1 MFSRNKVA
9 MVVAEFLGTGV
20 LTLVIISVQR
30 STIGIPYFVGIAAG
44 LAAGLLMLVF
54 NRASG
59 AFLNPALTL
68 GMWTARRI
76 KTVPAVA
83 YLVAE
88 LLGGYLAGLL
98 YRYFVGGTMAPLN
111 HDFSSRVLVAEAVG
125 TAIFALAAAAAAYN
139 TLLESKKA
147 ALYGGGLAIGI
158 IAASSASAGILN
170 PAVALGANAW
180 TWTTYVLG
188 PVLGGLIGVN
198 LYGLVFAQPVAAG
211 RVAAS
216 NAATATTS
224 ASTATTGTTRK
235 TTAKK
240 TAAKKTA
247 AKRRTTKRS
256 K

>member
-9 MVVAEFLGTGV
+9 MVVAEFLGTGI
-20 LTLVIISVQR
+20 LTLVIVSVQR

-44 LAAGLLMLVF
+44 LAAGILMLVF

-59 AFLNPALTL
+59 AFLNPALTI

-76 KTVPAVA
+76 RTLPAIA
-83 YLVAE
+83 YLAAE

-98 YRYFVGGTMAPLN
+98 YRYFVNGTVAPLS
-111 HDFSSRVLVAEAVG
+111 HDFSSRVLVGEAVG
-125 TAIFALAAAAAAYN
+125 AAIFAMAAAAAVYG
-139 TLLESKKA
+139 TFLESKKA
-147 ALYGGGLAIGI
+147 ALFGGGLALGI

-180 TWTTYVLG
+180 SWTTYVLG

-198 LYGLVFAQPVAAG
+198 LYGLVFAPVTAGGRVVAAG
-211 RVAAS
+211 ATAAS
-216 NAATATTS
+216 TSS
-224 ASTATTGTTRK
+224 ASK
-235 TTAKK
+235 KSTAKK
-240 TAAKKTA
+240 TT
-247 AKRRTTKRS
+247 AKRRTTKR

>member
-1 MFSRNKVA
+1 MFSRNKLA
-9 MVVAEFLGTGV
+9 MVVAEFLGTGI
-20 LTLVIISVQR
+20 LTLVIVSVQR
-30 STIGIPYFVGIAAG
+30 STIGIPYFVGLAAG

-76 KTVPAVA
+76 RTIPAIA
-83 YLVAE
+83 YIAAE

-98 YRYFVGGTMAPLN
+98 YRYYVGGTMAPLN

-125 TAIFALAAAAAAYN
+125 TAVFAMAAAAAVFN
-139 TLLESKKA
+139 NFLEAKKA
-147 ALYGGGLAIGI
+147 ALFGGGLAIGI
-158 IAASSASAGILN
+158 IAASSAAAGILN

-180 TWTTYVLG
+180 TWSTYVLG

-198 LYGLVFAQPVAAG
+198 LYGLVFAPATVSA

-216 NAATATTS
+216 GAAS
-224 ASTATTGTTRK
+224 ASTAAAANSTTDRKATAKKPAARK
-235 TTAKK
+235 TT
-240 TAAKKTA
+240 T
-247 AKRRTTKRS
+247 KRRTTKRS

>member
-9 MVVAEFLGTGV
+9 MVVAEFLGTGI
-20 LTLVIISVQR
+20 LTLVIVSVQR
-30 STIGIPYFVGIAAG
+30 STIGIPYFVGLAAG
-44 LAAGLLMLVF
+44 LAAALLMLVF

-59 AFLNPALTL
+59 AFLNPALTI

-76 KTVPAVA
+76 KTIPAVT

-88 LLGGYLAGLL
+88 LLGGYLAGVL

-111 HDFSSRVLVAEAVG
+111 HDYSSKVLVAEAVG
-125 TAIFALAAAAAAYN
+125 TAIFGLAAAAAVYN
-139 TLLESKKA
+139 NYLESKKA
-147 ALYGGGLAIGI
+147 ALFGGGLALGI

-198 LYGLVFAQPVAAG
+198 LYGLVFAPAVTTAGVAA
-211 RVAAS
+211 ANTTTTS
-216 NAATATTS
+216 TTATATS
-224 ASTATTGTTRK
+224 RKTAVKKPAVRK
-235 TTAKK
+235 TTSR
-240 TAAKKTA
+240 
-247 AKRRTTKRS
+247 RRTTTKR

>member
-1 MFSRNKVA
+1 MFSRNKLA

-20 LTLVIISVQR
+20 LTLVIVSVQR
-30 STIGIPYFVGIAAG
+30 STIGIPYFVGLAAG

-59 AFLNPALTL
+59 ALLNPALTL

-76 KTVPAVA
+76 KTVPAIA
-83 YLVAE
+83 YIAAE

-98 YRYFVGGTMAPLN
+98 YRYFVGGTMASLN
-111 HDFSSRVLVAEAVG
+111 HEFSSRVLVAEAVG
-125 TAIFALAAAAAAYN
+125 AAIFALAAAAAAYN

-198 LYGLVFAQPVAAG
+198 LYGLVFAPAVLGG
-211 RVAAS
+211 RVVAS
-216 NAATATTS
+216 TAATATTS
-224 ASTATTGTTRK
+224 AATARTTKK
-235 TTAKK
+235 TVAKKPTAKK
-240 TAAKKTA
+240 TTTA
-247 AKRRTTKRS
+247 RRTTKRS

>member
-9 MVVAEFLGTGV
+9 MVVAEFLGTGI
-20 LTLVIISVQR
+20 LTLVIVSVQR
-30 STIGIPYFVGIAAG
+30 STIGIPYFVGLAAG

-59 AFLNPALTL
+59 AFLNPALTI

-76 KTVPAVA
+76 RTVPAIA

-98 YRYFVGGTMAPLN
+98 YRYFVNGQMAPLS
-111 HDFSSRVLVAEAVG
+111 HDFSSRVLVGEAVG
-125 TAIFALAAAAAAYN
+125 AAIFAMAAAAAVYGN
-139 TLLESKKA
+139 FLESKKA
-147 ALYGGGLAIGI
+147 ALFGGGLALGI

-188 PVLGGLIGVN
+188 SVLGGLIGVN
-198 LYGLVFAQPVAAG
+198 LYGLVFAPVTATE

-216 NAATATTS
+216 AATT
-224 ASTATTGTTRK
+224 ASTTEAPARASTKRVAA
-235 TTAKK
+235 AKK
-240 TAAKKTA
+240 PATRKTA
-247 AKRRTTKRS
+247 AKRRTTTKR